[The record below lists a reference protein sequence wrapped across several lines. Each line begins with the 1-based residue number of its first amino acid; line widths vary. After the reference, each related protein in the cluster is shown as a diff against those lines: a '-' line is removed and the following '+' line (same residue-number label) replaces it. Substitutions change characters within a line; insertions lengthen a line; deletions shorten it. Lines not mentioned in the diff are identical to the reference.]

1 MECLGTGLVSPDP
14 LLTTPSQGL
23 PPPAPFPLVGDT
35 VTVTGSPA
43 GNDSRRDIPP
53 PVHPR
58 LLQISSKLQ
67 TIKEPA
73 ASRALSSSNRFLALK
88 EEKEKGGHGVF
99 AKPP

>member
-1 MECLGTGLVSPDP
+1 MGGCR
-14 LLTTPSQGL
+14 
-23 PPPAPFPLVGDT
+23 
-35 VTVTGSPA
+35 VTGELA

-53 PVHPR
+53 PVQPR

-99 AKPP
+99 AKPPRIE